1 MTAHDSSE
9 RGATDVRLAVDRRHV
24 WHPYSALPA
33 SGYSLMVE
41 SASGVRL
48 RTPDGRE
55 LVDGMAASWSAVHG
69 YRHPV
74 LDAAVSDQLG
84 RMSHVTF
91 GGLTHGPAV
100 DLCRLLVEVTPQE
113 LQHVFLS
120 ESGSVSVEVAVTMCL
135 QYWRG
140 RGRPE
145 KNRLMTWRGGYHGDT
160 SVATSLGDPGDELRP
175 WHGPLPPP
183 VFADRPPNGFEHDY
197 VAQLAATVERHAD
210 ELAAVVVEPVVQG
223 RGGVRFHD
231 PRYLHVLRE
240 LCHAH
245 DVLLVFDEIAT
256 GFGRTGELFAADH
269 AGVAPDVMCLGGA
282 LSGGYLPMA
291 ATLCS
296 SRVAHGLN
304 LRHGPTYMG
313 NPLATA
319 VAHASVSLLLARDW
333 RGEVKAIASWLR
345 AGLTPARALPGVRE
359 VRILGAIGVIEL
371 DHEVDVPAATA
382 AAVLAGVWLRPMR
395 NLVYAVPPFVS
406 TRADVAMMTAG
417 MRAAALAG

>member
-1 MTAHDSSE
+1 M
-9 RGATDVRLAVDRRHV
+9 DRRHV
-24 WHPYSALPA
+24 WHPHAALPA
-33 SGYSLMVE
+33 PGRSLMVE

-74 LDAAVSDQLG
+74 LDAAVTEQLG

-91 GGLTHGPAV
+91 GGITHGPAV
-100 DLCRLLVEVTPQE
+100 DLCRLLIEVTPEE

-120 ESGSVSVEVAVTMCL
+120 ESGPVAVEVAVTMCQ
-135 QYWRG
+135 QYWRD
-140 RGRPE
+140 RGKPSKSRI
-145 KNRLMTWRGGYHGDT
+145 MTWRGGHHGDT
-160 SVATSLGDPGDELRP
+160 FGAAVLGDPGDGPRPP

-183 VFADRPPNGFEHDY
+183 LFADRPPDTFEHDY
-197 VAQLAATVERHAD
+197 VAQLVRLVETHAD
-210 ELAAVVVEPVVQG
+210 ELAAIVVEPVVQG

-240 LCHAH
+240 LCLAC
-245 DVLLVFDEIAT
+245 DVLLVFDEVYT

-269 AGVAPDVMCLGGA
+269 AAIQPDVMCLGGA
-282 LSGGYLPMA
+282 LTGGYLPMA

-296 SRVAHGLN
+296 GRVAHGLT
-304 LRHGPTYMG
+304 LRHDATFMG
-313 NPLATA
+313 NPLAAA
-319 VAHASVSLLLARDW
+319 VAHASVSLLLERGW
-333 RGEVKAIASWLR
+333 RSEVKAIASWLR
-345 AGLTPARALPGVRE
+345 AGLTPARSLPGVRE

-371 DHEVDVPAATA
+371 DHDVDVPAATS
-382 AAVLAGVWLRPMR
+382 AAVLAGAWLRPMR
-395 NLVYAVPPFVS
+395 NLVYTVPPFVS
-406 TRADVAMMTAG
+406 TRADVATITAG